1 MRKLNESIKVLL
13 FSLLSIGAVTAYADK
28 PALPPGLAKYV
39 MVLWPA
45 GTPIPGDPKGTVK
58 NVPEPDIEKL
68 GGKLLFKHENR
79 RVILLP
85 LGQAKGLRKHQSV
98 VYLQRIWM
106 GESLDGWDET
116 YPSSSASG
124 LVPKAKSDENLQW
137 GPKSYQYDGSG
148 NIKQIGS
155 DQYTYDSAGRL
166 VSAQV
171 SGATIATKTET
182 YSYDAFGN
190 LIGKGVTGANP
201 VTIPVDGASNR
212 LLGVSY
218 DAAGNVTTA
227 DDERRRYSWDSL
239 NTLSRVH
246 PSIGNERRM
255 IYDASDERLATY
267 LVGDSLTRW
276 TFRDF
281 EGHIVREFEGYH
293 YGPGSWYFYWD
304 QDNFYGEG
312 TLMAG
317 ESQPW
322 QYSSSAQYGGPRH
335 YHLDHLGSVRMVTN
349 GANPGRSLSEHD
361 YFPFGTTATRTY
373 QEQLDWAN
381 NHIDAMR
388 FAGHWRDYLGLLN
401 VDNTEYID
409 YMHARH
415 YDPTLGRFLSVDP
428 AMNMGLATQRPQS
441 WNRYSYVADNP
452 INRIDPTGL
461 DWFHV
466 GDTWEWHKG
475 HKYKNLQGY
484 RYLMVATSTGKK
496 NKAGATMFNVKLYD
510 QKNVMFTGTGWS
522 GGNGHPRIP
531 AHNYNLFGSRTDPM
545 PTTVANPP
553 SRVWAGNPPPAYGI
567 QEMPAFIGQ
576 YAEQASYGPIRAR
589 LNPTMPVD
597 VSIDGAYYHGQDP
610 IRGSFDLGTTHGCL
624 CYGNDTSI
632 IQYIFDHK
640 IDVHVAVDV
649 PVQEP

>member
-13 FSLLSIGAVTAYADK
+13 FSLLSIAAVTAYADK
-28 PALPPGLAKYV
+28 PALPPGLGKYV

-58 NVPEPDIEKL
+58 NVPEPDVEKL

-85 LGQAKGLRKHQSV
+85 LGQAKGLRKHESV

-124 LVPKAKSDENLQW
+124 LVPKAESDENLQW

-148 NIKQIGS
+148 NIKQIGA

-171 SGATIATKTET
+171 SGATIAPKTET

-190 LIGKGVTGANP
+190 LIEKGTTGANP
-201 VTIPVDGASNR
+201 LTIPVDGASNR

-227 DDERRRYSWDSL
+227 DDGRRRYSWDSL

-304 QDNFYGEG
+304 QDDFYGEG

-322 QYSSSAQYGGPRH
+322 QYSSSGQYGGPRH

-388 FAGHWRDYLGLLN
+388 FAGHWRDYLGQLN

-415 YDPTLGRFLSVDP
+415 YSPLEGRFLSPDP
-428 AMNMGLATQRPQS
+428 MTDIEKAQSEPQL
-441 WNRYSYVADNP
+441 WNRYAYVTNNPLKYVDVDGRERLLSRAALPSPVYGRENGAAVVQFARDVSHYDHVREASSGFEGAPLSEKLMAAGVVVISVADVAS
-452 INRIDPTGL
+452 
-461 DWFHV
+461 WFIGGGEEKTAV
-466 GDTWEWHKG
+466 KTTEAIGFKTFNAFKRMFGVAGEGMQWHHIVEQTAG
-475 HKYKNLQGY
+475 N
-484 RYLMVATSTGKK
+484 AGK
-496 NKAGATMFNVKLYD
+496 
-510 QKNVMFTGTGWS
+510 
-522 GGNGHPRIP
+522 
-531 AHNYNLFGSRTDPM
+531 FGSEALHNS
-545 PTTVANPP
+545 VN
-553 SRVWAGNPPPAYGI
+553 
-567 QEMPAFIGQ
+567 
-576 YAEQASYGPIRAR
+576 
-589 LNPTMPVD
+589 LLKVD
-597 VSIDGAYYHGQDP
+597 AKTHAKISAYYSSKIPGVSGTQTVRQWLSTKTFQEQYQFGLQVLRAFGV
-610 IRGSFDLGTTHGCL
+610 IR
-624 CYGNDTSI
+624 
-632 IQYIFDHK
+632 
-640 IDVHVAVDV
+640 
-649 PVQEP
+649 